1 MTEFLNSLK
10 ADLLDRR
17 MLPLVALV
25 CVALAGAVAYAS
37 LGGGS
42 SSSTPAPAA
51 VPSGPVL
58 IGGAGISV
66 SQPQTSTSQ
75 AVAETTDGT
84 SSQRHGIAHDPFA
97 ALPGAVK
104 TTAPTASTATAG
116 SSSSKSTTESSSS
129 SKSGSGSSSGSGST
143 PSTPATPAKPTTPAK
158 PKPAYNV
165 AILFGVVPAGTTIST
180 AAGLQ
185 PYASLKLQTP
195 LPAKAP
201 VVIYRGVTTGG
212 KSAAF
217 TIYGEVILRG
227 NGVCM
232 PNTVQCSLI
241 DLKPGQSEQLEYLDP
256 SGTAIVY
263 ELRIVSIAA
272 ITASTAGVK
281 NALRGES
288 KAGRELL
295 RRAGLDAL
303 PGMHYSTQAGVIALD
318 GHHGFAASTRARA
331 HIAVVGAHHSG

>member
-25 CVALAGAVAYAS
+25 CVALAGAVAYAV

-51 VPSGPVL
+51 IPSGPVL
-58 IGGAGISV
+58 IGGAGISA

-75 AVAETTDGT
+75 AVAETTNGT
-84 SSQRHGIAHDPFA
+84 SSQRHGIARDPFA
-97 ALPGAVK
+97 VLPGAAK
-104 TTAPTASTATAG
+104 ATATAATAA
-116 SSSSKSTTESSSS
+116 SSSSKTTTEGSSS
-129 SKSGSGSSSGSGST
+129 SKSGSSSGNGST

-158 PKPAYNV
+158 PKTAYNV
-165 AILFGVVPAGTTIST
+165 AILFGAVPAGATIS
-180 AAGLQ
+180 AAPGLQ

-195 LPAKAP
+195 LPAKQP

-272 ITASTAGVK
+272 IKASTAGVK

-318 GHHGFAASTRARA
+318 GHKGFAATGRARA
-331 HIAVVGAHHSG
+331 HTAVVGARHSG

>member
-1 MTEFLNSLK
+1 MTEFLSSLK

-25 CVALAGAVAYAS
+25 CAALAGAVAYAV

-42 SSSTPAPAA
+42 SPSAPAPAA
-51 VPSGPVL
+51 IPSGPVP

-75 AVAETTDGT
+75 AVAETTNGT

-97 ALPGAVK
+97 VLPGAAK
-104 TTAPTASTATAG
+104 KTATAASAASG
-116 SSSSKSTTESSSS
+116 ASNSTSES
-129 SKSGSGSSSGSGST
+129 SKSGSGSSSGSGSA
-143 PSTPATPAKPTTPAK
+143 PSTPVTPAKPTAPAK
-158 PKPAYNV
+158 PKAAYNV
-165 AILFGVVPAGTTIST
+165 AVLFGAVPAGTTT
-180 AAGLQ
+180 FPAPGLQ

-195 LPAKAP
+195 LPAKQP

-212 KSAAF
+212 KRAAF

-227 NGVCM
+227 NGVCL
-232 PNTVQCSLI
+232 PNTAQCSLI
-241 DLKPGQSEQLEYLDP
+241 NLAPGQSEQLEYLDP

-263 ELRIVSIAA
+263 ELRVVSIAA
-272 ITASTAGVK
+272 IKASTAGVN

-318 GHHGFAASTRARA
+318 GHHGFATGMRARA
-331 HIAVVGAHHSG
+331 HTAVVGARHSG